1 MLLLESV
8 QARWKGSYS
17 RSYGSS
23 FTDDELIHRACL
35 LWLSGKTR
43 KRTFLKKVAEL
54 LLSGRREEA
63 RAILLAWE
71 L

>member
-1 MLLLESV
+1 MCC
-8 QARWKGSYS
+8 
-17 RSYGSS
+17 
-23 FTDDELIHRACL
+23 TNDELIHRTLL
-35 LWLSGKTR
+35 LWLSGKIR

-63 RAILLAWE
+63 KAILLARK